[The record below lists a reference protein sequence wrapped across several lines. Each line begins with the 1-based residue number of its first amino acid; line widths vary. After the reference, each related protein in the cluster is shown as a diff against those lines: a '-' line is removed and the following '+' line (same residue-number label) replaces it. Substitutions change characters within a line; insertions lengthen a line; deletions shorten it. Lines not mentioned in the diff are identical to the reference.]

1 MFYKRSTLQI
11 FMTVLVASLFLFSS
25 TVQSEITY
33 PADDDSFIIDDVG
46 VLNLTEAQELEQ
58 LSIDL
63 SDGWGTDLVVV
74 LIESTNNYTTEND
87 TNMSLAQYTIQLF
100 DAWGVGN
107 QEWKDGVLIVLAI
120 NQTGSWEWSYE
131 YGLFWQEYQYIFD
144 EWYDR
149 IPDTVDEDMAAGD
162 WANALY
168 PLVEDLSWSIDDFWY
183 ENDGWVNPPTGQQ
196 DWSSPPVLDGQA
208 DGDLSSGDTL
218 VGMVCCFGGL
228 GVLGLIGFLLLRGGS
243 GGGGGGGRSNGR
255 YYGGNN
261 HYAPNNHYGHHP
273 QDVGYQQNNYYGG
286 GFNDTPVQQQHHQQ
300 SPQVSGGNKRSRKA
314 SGGSRRGSSTKRSG
328 SSRSSGGSS
337 RGGSSGRSSGGSSR
351 GGSSGRSS
359 RSSGRSSGGGSRR
372 SGGGGGRRGGG
383 RRGR

>member
-1 MFYKRSTLQI
+1 MFYKRSTLQL
-11 FMTVLVASLFLFSS
+11 FMTALVASLFLFSS

-33 PADDDSFIIDDVG
+33 PVDDNSFVIDDVG

-63 SDGWGTDLVVV
+63 SDGWGTDIVVV

-100 DAWGVGN
+100 DVWGVGN

-131 YGLFWQEYQYIFD
+131 YGLFWQEEYQYIFD

-149 IPDTVDEDMAAGD
+149 IPDSVDEDMAAGD

-183 ENDGWVNPPTGQQ
+183 ENDGWVDPPGEEQQQ
-196 DWSSPPVLDGQA
+196 DWSTTPVLDGQA

-218 VGMVCCFGGL
+218 VGMLCCFGGL
-228 GVLGLIGFLLLRGGS
+228 GVVGLIGFLLLRGGS

-261 HYAPNNHYGHHP
+261 HYGHHP

-286 GFNDTPVQQQHHQQ
+286 GFNGAPAQQQQQ
-300 SPQVSGGNKRSRKA
+300 QPQQVSGGNKRSRKD
-314 SGGSRRGSSTKRSG
+314 SGGSQRGSSTKRSG

-337 RGGSSGRSSGGSSR
+337 RGGSSGRSSRGSSR
-351 GGSSGRSS
+351 GG
-359 RSSGRSSGGGSRR
+359 SSGRSSGGGSRR

>member
-1 MFYKRSTLQI
+1 MFYKRNTLRL
-11 FMTVLVASLFLFSS
+11 FMTALVASLFLFSS
-25 TVQSEITY
+25 TIAAEITY
-33 PADDDSFIIDDVG
+33 PVDDNSFVIDDVG
-46 VLNLTEAQELEQ
+46 VLNLTESQELEQ

-63 SDGWGTDLVVV
+63 SDEWGTDIVVV
-74 LIESTNNYTTEND
+74 LIESTDNYTTEND
-87 TNMSLAQYTIQLF
+87 TNMSLTQYTIQLF

-131 YGLFWQEYQYIFD
+131 YGLFWQEEYRYIFD

-149 IPDTVDEDMAAGD
+149 IPDSVDEDMAAGD

-183 ENDGWVNPPTGQQ
+183 ENDEWVEPPGEEQQQQQ
-196 DWSSPPVLDGQA
+196 DWSTGPMLNGQA
-208 DGDLSSGDTL
+208 DDDVSAGGSILFI
-218 VGMVCCFGGL
+218 VGCFGVL
-228 GVLGLIGFLLLRGGS
+228 VVLGLVGVLLLRGGS
-243 GGGGGGGRSNGR
+243 GGGGGRSNGR
-255 YYGGNN
+255 YYGG
-261 HYAPNNHYGHHP
+261 NNHYGHHP

-286 GFNDTPVQQQHHQQ
+286 GFNDTPAQQQQQ
-300 SPQVSGGNKRSRKA
+300 QQQPQVSRGNKRSRKA

-351 GGSSGRSS
+351 SSRGGSSGRSS
-359 RSSGRSSGGGSRR
+359 GGSSRR

>member
-1 MFYKRSTLQI
+1 
-11 FMTVLVASLFLFSS
+11 MTALVASLFLFSS
-25 TVQSEITY
+25 TIAAEITY
-33 PADDDSFIIDDVG
+33 PVDDNSFVIDDVG
-46 VLNLTEAQELEQ
+46 VLNLTESQELEQ

-63 SDGWGTDLVVV
+63 SDEWGTDIVVV
-74 LIESTNNYTTEND
+74 LIESTDNYTTEND
-87 TNMSLAQYTIQLF
+87 TNMSLTQYTIQLF

-131 YGLFWQEYQYIFD
+131 YGLFWQEEYRYIFD

-149 IPDTVDEDMAAGD
+149 IPDSVDEDMAAGD

-183 ENDGWVNPPTGQQ
+183 ENDEWVEPPGEEQQQQQ
-196 DWSSPPVLDGQA
+196 DWSTGPMLNGQA
-208 DGDLSSGDTL
+208 DDDVSAGGSILFI
-218 VGMVCCFGGL
+218 VGCFGVL
-228 GVLGLIGFLLLRGGS
+228 VVLGLVGVLLLRGGS
-243 GGGGGGGRSNGR
+243 GGGGGRSNGR
-255 YYGGNN
+255 YYGG
-261 HYAPNNHYGHHP
+261 NNHYGHHP

-286 GFNDTPVQQQHHQQ
+286 GFNDTPAQQQQQ
-300 SPQVSGGNKRSRKA
+300 QQQPQVSRGNKRSRKA

-351 GGSSGRSS
+351 SSRGGSSGRSS
-359 RSSGRSSGGGSRR
+359 GGSSRR

>member
-1 MFYKRSTLQI
+1 MFYKRNTLRL
-11 FMTVLVASLFLFSS
+11 FMTALVASLFLFSS
-25 TVQSEITY
+25 TIAAEITY
-33 PADDDSFIIDDVG
+33 PVDDNSFVIDDVG
-46 VLNLTEAQELEQ
+46 VLNLTESQELEQ

-63 SDGWGTDLVVV
+63 SDEWGTDIVVV
-74 LIESTNNYTTEND
+74 LIESTDNYTTEND

-131 YGLFWQEYQYIFD
+131 YGLFWQEEYRYIFD

-149 IPDTVDEDMAAGD
+149 IPDSVDEDMAAGD

-183 ENDGWVNPPTGQQ
+183 ENDEWVEPPGEEQQQQQ
-196 DWSSPPVLDGQA
+196 DWSTGPMLNGQA
-208 DGDLSSGDTL
+208 DDDVSAGGSILFI
-218 VGMVCCFGGL
+218 VGCFGVL
-228 GVLGLIGFLLLRGGS
+228 VVLGLVGVLLLRGGS
-243 GGGGGGGRSNGR
+243 GGGGGRSNGR
-255 YYGGNN
+255 YYGG
-261 HYAPNNHYGHHP
+261 NNHYGHHP

-286 GFNDTPVQQQHHQQ
+286 GFNDTPAQQQQQ
-300 SPQVSGGNKRSRKA
+300 QQQPQVSRGNKRSRKA

-337 RGGSSGRSSGGSSR
+337 RSGSSGRSSGGSSR
-351 GGSSGRSS
+351 SSRGGSSGRSS
-359 RSSGRSSGGGSRR
+359 GGSSRR

>member
-1 MFYKRSTLQI
+1 MFYKRSSLQL
-11 FMTVLVASLFLFSS
+11 FMTALVASLFLFSS
-25 TVQSEITY
+25 TAQSEITY
-33 PADDDSFIIDDVG
+33 PVDDNSFVIDDVG

-63 SDGWGTDLVVV
+63 SDGWGTDIVVV

-131 YGLFWQEYQYIFD
+131 YGLFWQEEYRYIFD

-149 IPDTVDEDMAAGD
+149 IPDSVDEDMAAGD

-183 ENDGWVNPPTGQQ
+183 ENDGWVDPPAEQQQQ
-196 DWSSPPVLDGQA
+196 DWSTPPVLDGQA
-208 DGDLSSGDTL
+208 DEDLSSGDTL
-218 VGMVCCFGGL
+218 VGILCCFGGL

-243 GGGGGGGRSNGR
+243 GGGGGRSNGR

-261 HYAPNNHYGHHP
+261 HYGHHP
-273 QDVGYQQNNYYGG
+273 QDVGFQQNNYYGG
-286 GFNDTPVQQQHHQQ
+286 GFNDTPAQQQQQ
-300 SPQVSGGNKRSRKA
+300 PQVSGGNKRSRKA
-314 SGGSRRGSSTKRSG
+314 SGGSQRGSSTKRSG
-328 SSRSSGGSS
+328 SSRSGGGSS

-351 GGSSGRSS
+351 SSRGGSSGRS
-359 RSSGRSSGGGSRR
+359 RGGGSRR

>member
-1 MFYKRSTLQI
+1 MFYKRSTLQL
-11 FMTVLVASLFLFSS
+11 FMTALVASLFLFSS

-33 PADDDSFIIDDVG
+33 PVDDNSFVIDDVG

-63 SDGWGTDLVVV
+63 SDGWGTDIVVV

-100 DAWGVGN
+100 DVWGVGN

-144 EWYDR
+144 EWYDL
-149 IPDTVDEDMAAGD
+149 IPDSVEEDMVAGD

-183 ENDGWVNPPTGQQ
+183 ENDGWVDPPAEQQQQ
-196 DWSSPPVLDGQA
+196 DWSTPPVLDGQA
-208 DGDLSSGDTL
+208 DEDLSSVDTL

-243 GGGGGGGRSNGR
+243 GGGGGRSNGR
-255 YYGGNN
+255 YYGG
-261 HYAPNNHYGHHP
+261 NNHYGHHP

-286 GFNDTPVQQQHHQQ
+286 GFNDTPAQQQQP
-300 SPQVSGGNKRSRKA
+300 PQVVIDNKRSRKA
-314 SGGSRRGSSTKRSG
+314 SGGSQRGSSTKRSG

-337 RGGSSGRSSGGSSR
+337 RGGSSGRSSSGGSSR
-351 GGSSGRSS
+351 SS
-359 RSSGRSSGGGSRR
+359 RGGSSGRSSGGGSRR

>member
-1 MFYKRSTLQI
+1 MFYKRSAFQI

-63 SDGWGTDLVVV
+63 SDGWGTDVVVV

-168 PLVEDLSWSIDDFWY
+168 PLVDDLTWSIDDFWY
-183 ENDGWVNPPTGQQ
+183 ENDGWVNPPAGQQ

-243 GGGGGGGRSNGR
+243 GGGGGRSNGR

-286 GFNDTPVQQQHHQQ
+286 GFNDTPAQQQHHQQ

>member
-1 MFYKRSTLQI
+1 MFYKRSSLQL
-11 FMTVLVASLFLFSS
+11 FMTALVASLFLFSS
-25 TVQSEITY
+25 TAQSEITY
-33 PADDDSFIIDDVG
+33 PVDDNSFVIDDVG

-63 SDGWGTDLVVV
+63 SDGWGTDIVVV

-131 YGLFWQEYQYIFD
+131 YGLFWQEEYRYIFD

-149 IPDTVDEDMAAGD
+149 IPDSVDEDMAAGD

-183 ENDGWVNPPTGQQ
+183 ENDGWVDPPAEQQQQ
-196 DWSSPPVLDGQA
+196 DWSTPPVLDGQA
-208 DGDLSSGDTL
+208 DEDLSSGDTL
-218 VGMVCCFGGL
+218 VGILCCFGGL

-243 GGGGGGGRSNGR
+243 GGGGGRSNGR

-261 HYAPNNHYGHHP
+261 HYGHHP
-273 QDVGYQQNNYYGG
+273 QDVGFQQNNYYGG
-286 GFNDTPVQQQHHQQ
+286 GFNDTPAQQQQQ
-300 SPQVSGGNKRSRKA
+300 PQVSGGNKRSRKA
-314 SGGSRRGSSTKRSG
+314 SGGSQRGSSTKRSG
-328 SSRSSGGSS
+328 SSRSGGGSS

-351 GGSSGRSS
+351 SS
-359 RSSGRSSGGGSRR
+359 RGGSSGRSSGGGSRR

>member
-1 MFYKRSTLQI
+1 MFYKRNTLRL
-11 FMTVLVASLFLFSS
+11 FMTALVASLFLFSS
-25 TVQSEITY
+25 TIAAEITY
-33 PADDDSFIIDDVG
+33 PVDDNSFVIDDVG
-46 VLNLTEAQELEQ
+46 VLNLTESQELEQ

-63 SDGWGTDLVVV
+63 SDEWGTDIVVV
-74 LIESTNNYTTEND
+74 LIESTDNYTTEND

-131 YGLFWQEYQYIFD
+131 YGLFWQEEYRYIFD

-149 IPDTVDEDMAAGD
+149 IPDSVDEDMAAGD

-183 ENDGWVNPPTGQQ
+183 ENDEWVEPPGEEQQQQQ
-196 DWSSPPVLDGQA
+196 DWSTGPMLNGQA
-208 DGDLSSGDTL
+208 DDDVSAGGSILFI
-218 VGMVCCFGGL
+218 VGCFGVL
-228 GVLGLIGFLLLRGGS
+228 VVLGLVGVLLLRGGS
-243 GGGGGGGRSNGR
+243 GGGGGRSNGR
-255 YYGGNN
+255 YYGG
-261 HYAPNNHYGHHP
+261 NNHYGHHP

-286 GFNDTPVQQQHHQQ
+286 GFNDTPAQQQQQ
-300 SPQVSGGNKRSRKA
+300 QQQQPQVSRGNKRSRKA

-351 GGSSGRSS
+351 SSRGGSSGRSS
-359 RSSGRSSGGGSRR
+359 GGSSRR

>member
-1 MFYKRSTLQI
+1 
-11 FMTVLVASLFLFSS
+11 MTALVASLFLFSS

-33 PADDDSFIIDDVG
+33 PVDDNSFVIDDVG

-63 SDGWGTDLVVV
+63 SDGWGTDIVVV

-131 YGLFWQEYQYIFD
+131 YGLFWQEEYQYIFD

-149 IPDTVDEDMAAGD
+149 IPDSVDEDMAAGD

-168 PLVEDLSWSIDDFWY
+168 PLVDDLSWSIDDFWY
-183 ENDGWVNPPTGQQ
+183 ENDGWVDPPGEEQQQQQ
-196 DWSSPPVLDGQA
+196 DWSTTPVLDGQA

-218 VGMVCCFGGL
+218 VGMLCCFGGL
-228 GVLGLIGFLLLRGGS
+228 GVVGLIGFLLLRGGS

-261 HYAPNNHYGHHP
+261 HYGHHP

-286 GFNDTPVQQQHHQQ
+286 GFNDTPAQQQQQ
-300 SPQVSGGNKRSRKA
+300 PQQVSGGNKRSRKD
-314 SGGSRRGSSTKRSG
+314 SGGSQRGSSTKRSG

-337 RGGSSGRSSGGSSR
+337 RGGSSGRSSGG
-351 GGSSGRSS
+351 
-359 RSSGRSSGGGSRR
+359 GSRR

>member
-1 MFYKRSTLQI
+1 MSYKRSTLQL
-11 FMTVLVASLFLFSS
+11 FTTALVASLFLFSS

-33 PADDDSFIIDDVG
+33 PVDDNSFVLDEVG
-46 VLNLTEAQELEQ
+46 VLNSTEEGELEQ
-58 LSIDL
+58 ISIDL
-63 SDGWGTDLVVV
+63 SDGWGTDIVLV
-74 LIESTNNYTTEND
+74 LIESTDNYTTEND

-100 DAWGVGN
+100 DALGVGN
-107 QEWKDGVLIVLAI
+107 QEWQDGVLIVLAT

-131 YGLFWQEYQYIFD
+131 YGFFWQEYQYIFN
-144 EWYDR
+144 EWEDR
-149 IPDTVDEDMAAGD
+149 IPSSVDEDLAAGNWTD
-162 WANALY
+162 ALY
-168 PLVEDLSWSIDDFWY
+168 YLVDDLSWSIDDFWY
-183 ENDGWVNPPTGQQ
+183 ENDGWVDPPVGQQ
-196 DWSSPPVLDGQA
+196 DWSTPPVLDGQA

-243 GGGGGGGRSNGR
+243 SGGGGGGRSNGR
-255 YYGGNN
+255 YYGG
-261 HYAPNNHYGHHP
+261 NNHYGHHP

-286 GFNDTPVQQQHHQQ
+286 GFNDTPAQQHQQQQP
-300 SPQVSGGNKRSRKA
+300 PQVSGGNKRSRKA

-351 GGSSGRSS
+351 SS
-359 RSSGRSSGGGSRR
+359 RGGSSGRSSGGGSRR

>member
-1 MFYKRSTLQI
+1 MFYKRSTLQL
-11 FMTVLVASLFLFSS
+11 FMTALVASLFLFSS

-33 PADDDSFIIDDVG
+33 PVDDNSFVIDDVG

-63 SDGWGTDLVVV
+63 SDGWGTDIVVV

-100 DAWGVGN
+100 DVWGVGN

-131 YGLFWQEYQYIFD
+131 YGLFWQEEYRYIFD

-149 IPDTVDEDMAAGD
+149 IPDSVDEDMAAGD

-168 PLVEDLSWSIDDFWY
+168 PLVDDLSWSIDDFWY
-183 ENDGWVNPPTGQQ
+183 ENDGWVDPPGEEQQQ
-196 DWSSPPVLDGQA
+196 DWSTTPVLDGQA

-218 VGMVCCFGGL
+218 VGMLCCFGGL
-228 GVLGLIGFLLLRGGS
+228 GVVGLIGFLLLRGGF

-255 YYGGNN
+255 YYGG
-261 HYAPNNHYGHHP
+261 NNHYGHHP

-286 GFNDTPVQQQHHQQ
+286 GFNDTPVQQQQQ
-300 SPQVSGGNKRSRKA
+300 QPQQVSGGNKRSRKD
-314 SGGSRRGSSTKRSG
+314 SGGSQRGSSTKRSG

-337 RGGSSGRSSGGSSR
+337 RSGSSGRSSGGSSR
-351 GGSSGRSS
+351 GG
-359 RSSGRSSGGGSRR
+359 SSGRSSGGGSRR

>member
-1 MFYKRSTLQI
+1 MFYKRSSLQL
-11 FMTVLVASLFLFSS
+11 FMTALVASLFLFSS
-25 TVQSEITY
+25 TAQSEITY
-33 PADDDSFIIDDVG
+33 PVDDNSFVIDDVG

-63 SDGWGTDLVVV
+63 SDGWGTDIVVV

-131 YGLFWQEYQYIFD
+131 YGLFWQEEYRYIFD

-149 IPDTVDEDMAAGD
+149 IPDSVDEDMAAGD

-168 PLVEDLSWSIDDFWY
+168 PLVVDLSWSIDDFWY
-183 ENDGWVNPPTGQQ
+183 ENDGWVDPPAEQQQQ
-196 DWSSPPVLDGQA
+196 DWSTPPVLDGQA
-208 DGDLSSGDTL
+208 DEDLSSGDTL
-218 VGMVCCFGGL
+218 VGILCCFGGL

-243 GGGGGGGRSNGR
+243 GGGGGRSNGR

-261 HYAPNNHYGHHP
+261 HYGHHP
-273 QDVGYQQNNYYGG
+273 QDVGFQQNNYYGG
-286 GFNDTPVQQQHHQQ
+286 GFNDTPAQQQQQ
-300 SPQVSGGNKRSRKA
+300 PQVSGGNKRSRKA
-314 SGGSRRGSSTKRSG
+314 SGGSQRGSSTKRSG
-328 SSRSSGGSS
+328 SSRSGGGSS

-351 GGSSGRSS
+351 SS
-359 RSSGRSSGGGSRR
+359 RGGSSGRSSGGGSRR

>member
-1 MFYKRSTLQI
+1 
-11 FMTVLVASLFLFSS
+11 MTALVASLFLFSS
-25 TVQSEITY
+25 TIAAEITY
-33 PADDDSFIIDDVG
+33 PDDDNSFVIDDVG
-46 VLNLTEAQELEQ
+46 VLNLTESQELEQ

-63 SDGWGTDLVVV
+63 SDGWGTDIVVV
-74 LIESTNNYTTEND
+74 LIESTDNYTTEND

-131 YGLFWQEYQYIFD
+131 YGLFWQEEYRYIFD

-149 IPDTVDEDMAAGD
+149 IPDSVDEDMAAGD

-183 ENDGWVNPPTGQQ
+183 ENDEWAEPPGEEQQQQQ
-196 DWSSPPVLDGQA
+196 DWSTGPMLDGQA
-208 DGDLSSGDTL
+208 DDDVSAGGSILFI
-218 VGMVCCFGGL
+218 VGCFGVL
-228 GVLGLIGFLLLRGGS
+228 VVLGLVGVLLLRGGS
-243 GGGGGGGRSNGR
+243 GGGGGRSNGR

-261 HYAPNNHYGHHP
+261 HYPANNHYGHHP
-273 QDVGYQQNNYYGG
+273 QDVGYQQNNYYAG
-286 GFNDTPVQQQHHQQ
+286 GFNDTPAQQQQQ
-300 SPQVSGGNKRSRKA
+300 QQPPQVSGGNKRSRKA
-314 SGGSRRGSSTKRSG
+314 SGGSRRGSSAKRSG

-351 GGSSGRSS
+351 SS
-359 RSSGRSSGGGSRR
+359 RGGSSGRSSGGGSRR

>member
-1 MFYKRSTLQI
+1 MFYKRSTLQL
-11 FMTVLVASLFLFSS
+11 FMTALVASLFLFSS

-33 PADDDSFIIDDVG
+33 PVDDNSFVIDDVG

-63 SDGWGTDLVVV
+63 SDGWGTDIVVV

-100 DAWGVGN
+100 DVWGVGN

-144 EWYDR
+144 EWYDL
-149 IPDTVDEDMAAGD
+149 IPDSVEEDMAAGD

-183 ENDGWVNPPTGQQ
+183 ENDGWVDPPAEQQQQ
-196 DWSSPPVLDGQA
+196 DWSTPPVLDGQA
-208 DGDLSSGDTL
+208 DEDLSSVDTL

-243 GGGGGGGRSNGR
+243 GGGGGRSNGR
-255 YYGGNN
+255 YYGG
-261 HYAPNNHYGHHP
+261 NNHYGHHP

-286 GFNDTPVQQQHHQQ
+286 GFNDTPAQQQQP
-300 SPQVSGGNKRSRKA
+300 PQVVIDNKRSRKA
-314 SGGSRRGSSTKRSG
+314 SGGSQRGSSTKRSG
-328 SSRSSGGSS
+328 SSRGSGGSS
-337 RGGSSGRSSGGSSR
+337 RGGSSGRSSSGGSSR
-351 GGSSGRSS
+351 SS
-359 RSSGRSSGGGSRR
+359 RGGSSGRSSGGGSRR

>member
-1 MFYKRSTLQI
+1 MFYKRNTLRL
-11 FMTVLVASLFLFSS
+11 FMTALVASLFLFSS
-25 TVQSEITY
+25 TIAAEITY
-33 PADDDSFIIDDVG
+33 PVDDNSFVIDDVG
-46 VLNLTEAQELEQ
+46 VLNLTESQELEQ

-63 SDGWGTDLVVV
+63 SDEWGTDIVVV
-74 LIESTNNYTTEND
+74 LIESTDNYTTEND

-131 YGLFWQEYQYIFD
+131 YGLFWQEEYRYIFD

-149 IPDTVDEDMAAGD
+149 IPDSVDEDMAAGD

-183 ENDGWVNPPTGQQ
+183 ENDEWVEPPGEEQQQQQ
-196 DWSSPPVLDGQA
+196 DWSTGPMLNGQA
-208 DGDLSSGDTL
+208 DDDVSAGGSILFI
-218 VGMVCCFGGL
+218 VGCFGVL
-228 GVLGLIGFLLLRGGS
+228 VVLGLVGVLLLRGGS
-243 GGGGGGGRSNGR
+243 GGGGGRSNGR
-255 YYGGNN
+255 YYGG
-261 HYAPNNHYGHHP
+261 NNHYGHHP

-286 GFNDTPVQQQHHQQ
+286 GFNDTPAQQQQQ
-300 SPQVSGGNKRSRKA
+300 QQQQQPQVSRGNKRSRKA

-351 GGSSGRSS
+351 SSRGGSSGRSS
-359 RSSGRSSGGGSRR
+359 GGSSRR